1 MADATQHLAA
11 TGYCGDLAEIP
22 DSAIWHPK
30 ARKAA
35 IRSGPLQ
42 GVSKLVRAIETEI
55 IPRLILARREDGAE
69 LRGVT
74 VAPQGIKP
82 ANVEEFTA
90 IVLRQDATYAVTFID
105 AMRAQGV
112 SVEQVYLSLLT
123 PTARRLGDLWVSD
136 LVDFTQVTIGVGR
149 LQQVLRYYSPEFVE
163 ELDSPQLGRR
173 VLLLPAPYE
182 QHSFGLIMVAEFF
195 RRAGWEVWSDTAQA
209 NQDVVLLVGHQAFAV
224 AGFSLSSAERI
235 DGLAAQIRAV
245 RRASMNRSIGVL
257 VGGQVFID
265 HPELVALIGAD
276 ATATDGKQAVTRAED
291 MLALLA
297 ISC

>member
-1 MADATQHLAA
+1 MADAAQQLVARS
-11 TGYCGDLAEIP
+11 YCGDFAEIP
-22 DSAIWHPK
+22 DSAVWDPK
-30 ARKAA
+30 VRKAA
-35 IRSGPLQ
+35 VRSGPLQ
-42 GVSKLVRAIETEI
+42 GVSELVRTIETEI
-55 IPRLILARREDGAE
+55 IPRLVLARRENDGE
-69 LRGVT
+69 LQGIAIRPPAIEPAT
-74 VAPQGIKP
+74 VA
-82 ANVEEFTA
+82 EFTA
-90 IVLRQDATYAVTFID
+90 IVLRQDATNAVTFID

-112 SVEQVYLSLLT
+112 SVEQLYLSLLT
-123 PTARRLGDLWVSD
+123 PAARRLGDLWDSD

-149 LQQVLRYYSPEFVE
+149 LQQVLRRYSPEFVD

-224 AGFSLSSAERI
+224 AGFSLSSAERV

-257 VGGQVFID
+257 VGGPVFID

-276 ATATDGKQAVTRAED
+276 ATATDGKEAVARAED
-291 MLALLA
+291 MLGLLA
-297 ISC
+297 IQC

>member
-1 MADATQHLAA
+1 MADATQQLAA
-11 TGYCGDLAEIP
+11 RSYCGDFSDIP
-22 DSAIWHPK
+22 DSAVWDPS

-35 IRSGPLQ
+35 VRSGPLQ
-42 GVSKLVRAIETEI
+42 GVSKLISAIETEI
-55 IPRLILARREDGAE
+55 IPRLVLARRESDGE
-69 LRGVT
+69 
-74 VAPQGIKP
+74 PQGIALQP
-82 ANVEEFTA
+82 PAIEAANVAEFTA
-90 IVLRQDATYAVTFID
+90 IVLRQDATNAVTFID

-123 PTARRLGDLWVSD
+123 PAARRLGDLWVSD

-149 LQQVLRYYSPEFVE
+149 LQQVLRRYSPEFVD

-209 NQDVVLLVGHQAFAV
+209 NQDIVLLVGHQAFAI

-276 ATATDGKQAVTRAED
+276 ATATDGRQAVTRAED
-291 MLALLA
+291 MLGLLA
-297 ISC
+297 IQC